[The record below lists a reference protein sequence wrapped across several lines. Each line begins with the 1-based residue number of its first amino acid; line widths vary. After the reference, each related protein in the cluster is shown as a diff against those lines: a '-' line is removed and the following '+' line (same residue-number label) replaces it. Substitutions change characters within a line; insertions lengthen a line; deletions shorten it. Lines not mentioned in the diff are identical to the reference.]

1 MNQSVIVF
9 ADAAA
14 RTTAIPSP
22 VEGMLTYLADT
33 NAYESWNGSAFV
45 NINDN
50 TDAIPK
56 STVTTAQDLI
66 VADGASSVTRLG
78 VGTDDQVL
86 SVVAGEVA
94 WADAATSPVTT
105 QGDLIVGD
113 AGGDEA
119 RLAIGTAGK
128 LLSSNGTTAIW
139 SDAPASGSMTLIASG
154 DLASGSAWAVT
165 SIPGGYKDLRF
176 ELRNFST
183 VDGGNTAIRFRN
195 GTTNLQQ
202 TRYSR
207 RYDTS
212 WSDDIVSN
220 TEAQNLYSVGTT
232 LANASSMT
240 FNINN
245 YDQTTYPMTYEFHG
259 SGAVNSSL
267 AQFGGGIIE
276 KGSVVNSISSNVE
289 FNNGTFAIYGVN

>member
-22 VEGMLTYLADT
+22 VEGMLTYLEDT

-94 WADAATSPVTT
+94 WADASGGGGAT
-105 QGDLIVGD
+105 
-113 AGGDEA
+113 E
-119 RLAIGTAGK
+119 
-128 LLSSNGTTAIW
+128 W
-139 SDAPASGSMTLIASG
+139 TLI
-154 DLASGSAWAVT
+154 T
-165 SIPGGYKDLRF
+165 ST
-176 ELRNFST
+176 NFST
-183 VDGGNTAIRFRN
+183 GSSTSTITGLSGYNKYLIIVGNLSTGSPGDFEYRLNSVSSGYI
-195 GTTNLQQ
+195 
-202 TRYSR
+202 YSR
-207 RYDTS
+207 QVVS
-212 WSDDIVSN
+212 ESN
-220 TEAQNLYSVGTT
+220 TFTPGFSVSDSGMDQVGIDYRDNS
-232 LANASSMT
+232 LSIFIDNAS
-240 FNINN
+240 
-245 YDQTTYPMTYEFHG
+245 
-259 SGAVNSSL
+259 
-267 AQFGGGIIE
+267 GGGLTSME
-276 KGSVVNSISSNVE
+276 SNFMAKTDRLVTMKGVVDLGGSAFTSISLVTSD
-289 FNNGTFAIYGVN
+289 TFDGFAGCRIYGA